1 MHTDEF
7 ASRQFLSWKRE
18 KMKFKTDKNQTCT
31 KQNQWFESSQV
42 PATICAVEWS
52 GCTNITE
59 GSMDC
64 ISKQIHEPETVWAP
78 QARTLR
84 SLHQCEDCTQA
95 GCYCHLWGLPA
106 SQHQPLHEGLK
117 TISSLWRVKSVMTCP
132 TQIHSSRTSA
142 KVHKLYTIIHE
153 ITSCYLPL
161 IPEWSEKLRWKMPS
175 PAWPTDVG
183 AKQSSA
189 GGTTLQETLSCVF
202 FWVSA

>member
-1 MHTDEF
+1 MHK
-7 ASRQFLSWKRE
+7 AKSVVWIISGPCHN
-18 KMKFKTDKNQTCT
+18 MC
-31 KQNQWFESSQV
+31 SG
-42 PATICAVEWS
+42 VEWLHKHHR
-52 GCTNITE
+52 GLNGLYFQANTRAR
-59 GSMDC
+59 DC
-64 ISKQIHEPETVWAP
+64 

-189 GGTTLQETLSCVF
+189 GGTILQETLSCVF